1 MWMDSELLELE
12 SETQPATT
20 TTTTT
25 NYDWLSRL
33 AQTTPT
39 VPPSKEEDEG
49 EGKQQ
54 QELVETKSS
63 FYELLASEGST
74 DNMGWSFSTT
84 TAVDKKEETMSEPVM
99 RTIMTES
106 HNNQTQ
112 SLSNE
117 APPPLIPS
125 KGAIDTTPLDT
136 ISSLFENPLSFPI
149 NASSNAPTQSTLP
162 IGGEEVSANSLA
174 VANGDTSQR
183 TLALIKKL
191 PQLDF
196 MLAEKL
202 IF

>member
-49 EGKQQ
+49 EAEQQ

-84 TAVDKKEETMSEPVM
+84 TVADKKEETMSEPVI

-117 APPPLIPS
+117 APPLIPS

-136 ISSLFENPLSFPI
+136 ISSLFENPLSFPT

-174 VANGDTSQR
+174 VANSDTSQR

>member
-49 EGKQQ
+49 EAEQQ

-84 TAVDKKEETMSEPVM
+84 TVADKKEETMSEPVI

-117 APPPLIPS
+117 APPLIPS

-136 ISSLFENPLSFPI
+136 ISSLFENPLSFPT
-149 NASSNAPTQSTLP
+149 NTSSNAPTQSTLP
-162 IGGEEVSANSLA
+162 IRGEEVSANSLT
-174 VANGDTSQR
+174 VANSDTSQR
-183 TLALIKKL
+183 TLALINKL

>member
-49 EGKQQ
+49 EAEQQ

-84 TAVDKKEETMSEPVM
+84 TAADKKEESTMSEPVM

-117 APPPLIPS
+117 APPLIPS

-136 ISSLFENPLSFPI
+136 ISSLFENPLSFPT
-149 NASSNAPTQSTLP
+149 NASSNPPTQSTLP

-174 VANGDTSQR
+174 VANGNTSQR

>member
-49 EGKQQ
+49 EAEQQ

-84 TAVDKKEETMSEPVM
+84 TAADKKDETVSEPVM

-117 APPPLIPS
+117 APPLIPS

-136 ISSLFENPLSFPI
+136 ISSLFENPLSFPT
-149 NASSNAPTQSTLP
+149 NASSNPPTQSTLP
-162 IGGEEVSANSLA
+162 IRGEEVSTNSLA
-174 VANGDTSQR
+174 VANGNTSQR